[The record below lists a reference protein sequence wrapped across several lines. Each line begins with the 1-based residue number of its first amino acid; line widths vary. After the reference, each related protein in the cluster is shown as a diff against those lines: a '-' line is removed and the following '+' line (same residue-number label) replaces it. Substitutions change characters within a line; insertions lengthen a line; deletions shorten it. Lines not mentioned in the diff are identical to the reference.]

1 MDDGQILVSPLDLAL
16 GWGAMSDPAVDRFI
30 EWYQRGRWYFWQWD
44 AGSPYRNEAI
54 REHSANVH
62 VIPATRNLRRALL
75 ALDEGEIVRLSG
87 FLVDAA
93 GPEGDRWRSSLS
105 RTDTGDQSCEVFY
118 VEELAAGG
126 RVYR

>member
-1 MDDGQILVSPLDLAL
+1 M
-16 GWGAMSDPAVDRFI
+16 
-30 EWYQRGRWYFWQWD
+30 
-44 AGSPYRNEAI
+44 
-54 REHSANVH
+54 
-62 VIPATRNLRRALL
+62 L